1 MSDLQLKVTL
11 SAIDKIT
18 APLRGI
24 AKQSQRL
31 SQSYKSDMGS
41 YNTTL
46 KQTEKALEGVR
57 ATQRRMAQAGQPLSR
72 ASIEAEQVLVQRI
85 NETNNALNRRRELMD
100 REMGA
105 IRRRQAAM
113 DRGKSQMMRGTVM
126 MGAATG
132 ATYAGARLMMPGF
145 DFEEKMSEVQALTRL
160 SKDSPLLAALQ
171 EQAEELGASTWASAT
186 EAAEGQAFYAMAGYS
201 PEAIMKAMPST
212 LDLAKAG
219 GVDVGRAADIN
230 SNILSAFGMDPTQ
243 STQVADILVGVF
255 TRTNTS
261 IESLGETMKYFG
273 TIAGAV
279 DIPLEEAAA
288 LAGLLGN
295 VGIQGSQAGTSL
307 KTITSN
313 LSAPTG
319 AALKTLEKLNVS
331 TKDAEGNLRSM
342 PDMLAD
348 IIKATEGMG
357 SADRMGVLTS
367 IAGKE
372 AAAGFSAMIDKKG
385 YDEFLSV
392 VEAAAEAHKN
402 GEAAQVAK
410 IMVDNVKGD
419 WENFTSA
426 IEGIQIKI
434 SQAGNG
440 PIRETIQM
448 ITEITESIGLWI
460 KANPKLAS
468 GIMKITMIIIG
479 LVGAVGALSLAMGI
493 FNMVVLAN
501 PIILLITAAVAAIAL
516 LFIYKDEIWDFFK
529 AFADA
534 PRYYIHK
541 TIRFMNGLLDSIS
554 EWLSNIPLIGPV
566 AQLVFEALAA
576 SLRIIYYLIGKI
588 TDAFAWIGRTWK
600 MPTIDTS
607 SIENVWDIMQ
617 TGLNFILDLRNSISD
632 LLGEIPVIG
641 PVLQIIFDRF
651 TFVFA
656 LIIQIV
662 KKMIEAFEW
671 IISNATTIGGIFVA
685 MWDSIVQAAQP
696 VIELFNWIM
705 EMISKMTAGIAEAFS
720 FEMPSWMKSTG
731 DFFGSAYDS
740 VANRL
745 SSAGDTIGNHMDIV
759 FGRNNPVSTIA
770 TTPAVPINNRTT
782 TNHQEVHVGG
792 IHITSN
798 ASPQAIGGAV
808 AAAIKKQSF
817 IGDEY

>member
-1 MSDLQLKVTL
+1 MSDLQLRVQIA
-11 SAIDKIT
+11 AIDKIT
-18 APLRGI
+18 APLKNI

-31 SQSYKSDMGS
+31 SQGYKTDMGS

-72 ASIEAEQVLVQRI
+72 ASIEAEQALVRRI
-85 NETNNALNRRRELMD
+85 NETNSALNRRRELMD

-145 DFEEKMSEVQALTRL
+145 DFEEEMSKVQALTRL
-160 SKDSPLLAALQ
+160 SKDNPLLAALQ
-171 EQAEELGASTWASAT
+171 DQAEELGASTWASAT
-186 EAAEGQAFYAMAGYS
+186 QAAQGQSFYAMAGFD
-201 PEAIMKAMPST
+201 PESIMKAMPST
-212 LDLAKAG
+212 LDLARAG
-219 GVDVGRAADIN
+219 GVDVGTAADIG
-230 SNILSAFGMDPTQ
+230 SNILSAFGMDPNEMT
-243 STQVADILVGVF
+243 SVADVLVGVF

-261 IESLGETMKYFG
+261 VESLGETMKYFG
-273 TIAGAV
+273 TIAGRV
-279 DIPLEEAAA
+279 DIPIEEAAA
-288 LAGLLGN
+288 LAGVLGN

-319 AALKTLEKLNVS
+319 RTAKALEQLKVA
-331 TKDAEGNLRSM
+331 TKDDEGNLRAM

-348 IIKATEGMG
+348 IIKATEKMG
-357 SADRMGVLTS
+357 TADRMGILTD

-372 AAAGFSAMIDKKG
+372 AAAGFSTIIDQKG
-385 YDEFLSV
+385 YDEFLKV
-392 VEAAAEAHKN
+392 VIAASEAHKN

-410 IMVDNVKGD
+410 IMADNVKGD

-426 IEGIQIKI
+426 IEGIQIKV
-434 SQAGNG
+434 SQAGNA

-468 GIMKITMIIIG
+468 GIMKTTMIIIG

-501 PIILLITAAVAAIAL
+501 PIILLITAVVAAIAL

-534 PRYYIHK
+534 PRHYIHK
-541 TIRFMNGLLDSIS
+541 TVRYMNGLLDSIS
-554 EWLSNIPLIGPV
+554 EWISRIPLVGPA
-566 AQLVFEALAA
+566 AQLVFEALAFN
-576 SLRIIYYLIGKI
+576 LRIIYYLIGKI
-588 TDAFAWIGRTWK
+588 TDAFAWIGNTWVA
-600 MPTIDTS
+600 PTIDTS
-607 SIENVWDIMQ
+607 SIENVWDLIQ
-617 TGLNFILDLRNSISD
+617 SGFNFILDLRNSISD

-641 PVLQIIFDRF
+641 PALQIVFDLF
-651 TFVFA
+651 TFTFA

-671 IISNATTIGGIFVA
+671 ISGNATAIGGIFVA

-696 VIELFNWIM
+696 VVKLFEWIM
-705 EMISKMTAGIAEAFS
+705 DMISKITTGIADAFS
-720 FEMPSWMKSTG
+720 FEKPAWMQTTG
-731 DFFGSAYDS
+731 SF
-740 VANRL
+740 L
-745 SSAGDTIGNHMDIV
+745 GDTYDYFADSLSYTGGLIGDHMDAV
-759 FGRNNPVSTIA
+759 FGRNNHVATMA
-770 TTPAVPINNRTT
+770 TTPAVPVNNRTT
-782 TNHQEVHVGG
+782 TNHQEIKVEVHA
-792 IHITSN
+792 TTN
-798 ASPQAIGGAV
+798 ASPQVIGGAV

-817 IGDEY
+817 MGDEY